1 MKLEE
6 SIIAIFLTL
15 LLGILALGELKKLT
29 IGNAEK
35 TAQEI
40 RRAGR

>member
-1 MKLEE
+1 MRTTSYL
-6 SIIAIFLTL
+6 IVIALTL
-15 LLGILALGELKKLT
+15 LSCVFALGELKKLT

-40 RRAGR
+40 RRAGK